1 MKRMKKVISIAS
13 ALIMML
19 AMTATA
25 FADATLSK
33 EAGDNHTYDVYQI
46 FKADSVDATTGE
58 LAGVKYGA
66 NSTGTEDSAVPTTVL
81 EALAAVNSSSDA
93 EKIAVIDDYWNQSSA
108 AFATINDT
116 TPTAS
121 LPTGYYLIKDTTTSS
136 EGDSVNFHVAIVSD
150 GSTALTITNKRD
162 VPEVSKYIKEDSTST
177 YGKTADYSQGE
188 ENIAFR
194 IVGTLPDATN
204 YARYQSYQ
212 YAFTDN
218 MTNMTYVADSLTA
231 KVYTGYTDE
240 NNLGTEYGTLDLT
253 DSNVTLSASG
263 SNISLAFADLKVATY
278 TDATITAGVPA
289 DAVVVVEYNAKFT
302 DSAVIGG
309 YGNANSVKL
318 TYSNDPNLDASG
330 NPITTTEDTPED
342 YAYAFTYE
350 FDGLKIDSTTNSPL
364 SGAGFKIK
372 DADGNYAI
380 ISAGVVTGWTETQ
393 ADGTE
398 ILTGATGE
406 VIVKGLDEGTYTLTE
421 TTVPDG
427 YSAIADIDFTVAA
440 TISAIDVS
448 SADYVSGS
456 QEYEVETL
464 SITSSSTNMTVDSQ
478 QGVTTAAD
486 TDNGVVF
493 ADILNS
499 PKSSLPSTG
508 GIGTKLFY
516 IFGSALMILAAIAFV
531 VKMRFSR
538 K

>member
-162 VPEVSKYIKEDSTST
+162 VPEVSKYIKEDSTSS

-398 ILTGATGE
+398 ILTGAAGE
-406 VIVKGLDEGTYTLTE
+406 VIVKGLDAGTYTLTE

-478 QGVTTAAD
+478 AGVTTAAD

-531 VKMRFSR
+531 VKMRLSR

>member
-456 QEYEVETL
+456 QEYKVETL
-464 SITSSSTNMTVDSQ
+464 SITSASTNMTVDSQ
-478 QGVTTAAD
+478 EGVTTVAD

>member
-493 ADILNS
+493 ADILNA

>member
-188 ENIAFR
+188 EKIAFR

-204 YARYQSYQ
+204 YARYQNYQ

-456 QEYEVETL
+456 QEYKVETL
-464 SITSSSTNMTVDSQ
+464 SITSASTNMTVDSQ
-478 QGVTTAAD
+478 EGVTTAAD

>member
-1 MKRMKKVISIAS
+1 M
-13 ALIMML
+13 
-19 AMTATA
+19 
-25 FADATLSK
+25 
-33 EAGDNHTYDVYQI
+33 
-46 FKADSVDATTGE
+46 
-58 LAGVKYGA
+58 
-66 NSTGTEDSAVPTTVL
+66 
-81 EALAAVNSSSDA
+81 
-93 EKIAVIDDYWNQSSA
+93 
-108 AFATINDT
+108 
-116 TPTAS
+116 
-121 LPTGYYLIKDTTTSS
+121 
-136 EGDSVNFHVAIVSD
+136 
-150 GSTALTITNKRD
+150 
-162 VPEVSKYIKEDSTST
+162 
-177 YGKTADYSQGE
+177 
-188 ENIAFR
+188 
-194 IVGTLPDATN
+194 
-204 YARYQSYQ
+204 
-212 YAFTDN
+212 
-218 MTNMTYVADSLTA
+218 
-231 KVYTGYTDE
+231 
-240 NNLGTEYGTLDLT
+240 
-253 DSNVTLSASG
+253 
-263 SNISLAFADLKVATY
+263 ATY

-380 ISAGVVTGWTETQ
+380 ISAGVVTGWTATQ

-406 VIVKGLDEGTYTLTE
+406 VIVKGLDAGTYTLTE